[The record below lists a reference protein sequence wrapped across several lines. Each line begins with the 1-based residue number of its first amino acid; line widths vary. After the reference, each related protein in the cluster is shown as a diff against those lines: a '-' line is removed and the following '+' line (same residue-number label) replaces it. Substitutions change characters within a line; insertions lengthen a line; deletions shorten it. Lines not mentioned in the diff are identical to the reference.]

1 MLISLK
7 SQLKI
12 EKFFFLISLI
22 LVALTFYQ
30 RGFFLSLITTFLG
43 LSALFY
49 VLRFTNHKYTLS
61 FIWSFLFV
69 LSNTSWLST
78 TTYHGPLIFFVY
90 LLLSI
95 FLSILLAF
103 SFSFFFS
110 KKFSFYS
117 ALLISSLVTINEWSR
132 LYYFSGFPFSLLGLV
147 LDFHPCLTQTA
158 SLFGVY
164 FLTFIWVI
172 FSYLLAFQKY
182 QEASVLGFSLIIFGL
197 TKITYYENNH
207 HVDSL
212 DVALLQLGIRSEE
225 KWYLEKNSKAF
236 IPLEMQW
243 QRIFEMLEGENKKKY
258 DLIILPEVALGGNS
272 DRKNIFFQDKENL
285 SHLEIAKILSNKYKS
300 GVVLGLQC
308 LEGENAY
315 NSAFYISPSQ
325 KKPERYDKHVLVPM
339 SEYLPLS
346 FFSSFL
352 ENWGITGFFSKGR
365 EIKVFGDEHP
375 FSTSICYE
383 EGFNH
388 LIKKGRNF
396 GANFFVNISNDAWF
410 PNSILNEEHNILGK
424 MRAIEN
430 GVFAF
435 RSCNNGITSIID
447 PFGRE
452 VRRLKDK
459 DSSGGFFK
467 GVLSAKICLFHFDTL
482 FSSFGNYPL
491 LSFCF
496 LNLIL
501 NFLIKRKSFSR
512 VLTSFSK
519 ASRS

>member
-1 MLISLK
+1 M
-7 SQLKI
+7 
-12 EKFFFLISLI
+12 FF
-22 LVALTFYQ
+22 
-30 RGFFLSLITTFLG
+30 
-43 LSALFY
+43 
-49 VLRFTNHKYTLS
+49 
-61 FIWSFLFV
+61 

-78 TTYHGPLIFFVY
+78 TTYHGPLIVFVY
-90 LLLSI
+90 LLLSV

-103 SFSFFFS
+103 SFAIFFT
-110 KKFSFYS
+110 KKFSFHS
-117 ALLISSLVTINEWSR
+117 AVLIASLVTITEWSR

-147 LDFHPCLTQTA
+147 LDFHPSLTQTA

-172 FSYLLAFQKY
+172 FSYLFAFKKFHS
-182 QEASVLGFSLIIFGL
+182 ASFLVFSLLVFGL

-207 HVDSL
+207 QASLL
-212 DVALLQLGIRSEE
+212 DVALLQLGLRSEE
-225 KWYLEKNSKAF
+225 KWSLEKNSKAY
-236 IPLEMQW
+236 IPVESQW
-243 QRIFEMLEGENKKKY
+243 QRIFEMLECENRQNY

-272 DRKNIFFQDKENL
+272 DRKNIIFQDRENL
-285 SHLEIAKILSNKYKS
+285 SHLEIAKMLSNKYQA

-308 LEGENAY
+308 LEDKNAY
-315 NSAFYISPSQ
+315 NSAFYISPNQ
-325 KKPERYDKHVLVPM
+325 NKPERYDKHVLVPM

-352 ENWGITGFFSKGR
+352 EKWGITGFFSRGK
-365 EIKVFGDEHP
+365 EIKVFGDVHQ
-375 FSTSICYE
+375 FAISICYE
-383 EGFNH
+383 EGFNY
-388 LIKKGRNF
+388 LIKKGRNL

-410 PNSILNEEHNILGK
+410 PGSILNEEHNILGK

-430 GVFAF
+430 GVFVF
-435 RSCNNGITSIID
+435 RCCNNGITSIID

-452 VRRLKDK
+452 VRRLDDK
-459 DSSGGFFK
+459 DSLGGFFK
-467 GVLSAKICLFHFDTL
+467 AVLSEKISIFHFNTL
-482 FSSFGNYPL
+482 FSNFGNYPL